1 MARCFMTGIQ
11 CEIDDAFVLNRR
23 AARQFLD
30 VLKDRVKSLQLAIE
44 QLAPLD
50 EKEVYSRNK
59 LEPKRNFM
67 PMQHRLV
74 CKAVADAL
82 SLGYPEINLFHRW
95 PEYQTYAR
103 QIRSKGTILQG
114 ESHASESPK

>member
-1 MARCFMTGIQ
+1 MVRCFMTGIQ

-30 VLKDRVKSLQLAIE
+30 VLKDRAKSLQLAIE

-50 EKEVYSRNK
+50 EKEVYSHSK
-59 LEPKRNFM
+59 LNPKRNFT

-82 SLGYPEINLFHRW
+82 ALGYPEINLFQRW
-95 PEYQTYAR
+95 PEYQAYVHR
-103 QIRSKGTILQG
+103 IRAQG
-114 ESHASESPK
+114 ANSQGGNHENQSPK